1 MHEIDLD
8 NLPRRKTYD
17 WFNSFNNPTYG
28 LTVKLD
34 VTSLVEHTKKHNGSQ
49 SLFYRIYHRVCCN
62 RL

>member
-34 VTSLVEHTKKHNGSQ
+34 VTSLVEHNKKHNE
-49 SLFYRIYHRVCCN
+49 
-62 RL
+62 

>member
-34 VTSLVEHTKKHNGSQ
+34 VTSLVEHTMNH
-49 SLFYRIYHRVCCN
+49 SL
-62 RL
+62 